1 MDLSVVANDERV
13 ARLELARKLRERAD
27 HSSEQELRDA
37 LSRSYYSL
45 YHAARVLIG
54 REKGGLGHDKLREEV
69 QTIDSELAATLKD
82 LYRLRENADYNP
94 EMVAQLYA
102 GDMERFREGAEEALQ
117 RGSDAYRQIQAL
129 ISAKQGE

>member
-1 MDLSVVANDERV
+1 MANDQRK
-13 ARLELARKLRERAD
+13 ARLELARKLRDRAD

-45 YHAARVLIG
+45 YHAARVRIG
-54 REKGGLGHDKLREEV
+54 REKGGLGHDRLREEV
-69 QTIDSELAATLKD
+69 QAIDSELAATLKD

-102 GDMERFREGAEEALQ
+102 DNMERFREEADEALQ

-129 ISAKQGE
+129 ISAK